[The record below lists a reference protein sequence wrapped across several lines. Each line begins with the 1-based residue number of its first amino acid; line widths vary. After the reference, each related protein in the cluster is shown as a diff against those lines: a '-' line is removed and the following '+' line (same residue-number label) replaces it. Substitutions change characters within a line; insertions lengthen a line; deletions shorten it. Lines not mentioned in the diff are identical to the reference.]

1 MNSSE
6 HNTTES
12 KTAIFL
18 KALGFP
24 LVLAMVLY
32 LTFRVL
38 WLWDDGYSREVL
50 DDYYALPGHTVDA
63 VYLGAS
69 GAREYYLAA
78 EGFHHS
84 GAAVYTLATSNE
96 PLIAAKYLMIEA
108 AKTQQPKVFVIDI
121 RNVTQERFFEGDIR
135 KTTDAMR
142 FSANRIRLIDRLLA
156 DLAQFDPDREI
167 KKTDYYFSFSTYHSR
182 WEDVT
187 EEDFGVTDVW
197 LGYNLHTRV
206 KELEQERCVNSDARV
221 PLAAHSGASLRELLS
236 FCRESGTEVLFTITP
251 GYYDETVSGRLN
263 TAADIIREEGVEIWD
278 MRNDA
283 DAFGLDPAEDF
294 RAYDH
299 VNTFGAIKFTDRF
312 ADMLRDRYDL
322 PDRRGQDDYDEWI
335 YAYEGFTEA
344 LQTYLEEQKEDEEDE
359 EE

>member
-1 MNSSE
+1 MYSACMDPDIKYRTLSMNSSE
-6 HNTTES
+6 TRIT
-12 KTAIFL
+12 KRQMAFRGMLFL
-18 KALGFP
+18 AL
-24 LVLAMVLY
+24 LCTVLY
-32 LTFRVL
+32 VTFRVL

-50 DDYYALPGHTVDA
+50 DDYYALPGNTVDA

-84 GAAVYTLATSNE
+84 GVAVYTLATSNE
-96 PLIAAKYLMIEA
+96 PLIAAKYLMTEA
-108 AKTQQPKVFVIDI
+108 AKTQQPKVFIIDI
-121 RNVTQERFFEGDIR
+121 RNVTQGRFFEGDIR

-156 DLAQFDPDREI
+156 DLAQFDPGVEI

-206 KELEQERCVNSDARV
+206 KELEQERCINSDARV
-221 PLAAHSGASLRELLS
+221 PLAAHADASLRELLS
-236 FCRESGTEVLFTITP
+236 FCRETGAEVLFTITP
-251 GYYDETVSGRLN
+251 GYYDETVSGRLY
-263 TAADIIREEGVEIWD
+263 TAADIIREEGFEIWD

-283 DAFGLDPAEDF
+283 
-294 RAYDH
+294 
-299 VNTFGAIKFTDRF
+299 DRF
-312 ADMLRDRYDL
+312 ADMLRDRYAL
-322 PDRRGQDDYDEWI
+322 PDRRGQDDYDEWV
-335 YAYEGFTEA
+335 YAYEGLSEA
-344 LQTYLEEQKEDEEDE
+344 LQTYLEEQEDEEDE